1 MPRVPIAYL
10 IRAHHRPHQLARLV
24 DRLRTPNARFF
35 VHVSARTSD
44 ETYAAMR
51 DALEGSPDVRWLPR
65 VRTYYGGFSLVRAT
79 LVGVDAILREE
90 PLPSH
95 AVVLSGQDYPLR
107 PAAEI
112 EQHFAARPGTSF
124 LEHFRLPVADRWPG
138 ENGGLDRIRGYYLE
152 RFSYRTRLLRVPFVR
167 RRFPAG
173 LTPYGGSAWT
183 ALAANALL
191 EIDRFA
197 KENRR
202 VLDFFRHVNIPDEIV
217 VPTILMNSP
226 IRDSVLNEEIHY
238 VRWPGGAHPATFT
251 RHDLDRLM
259 ASGKLFARKFDLHA
273 DEQVLDLLD
282 REALRLESA
291 PTA

>member
-10 IRAHHRPHQLARLV
+10 IRAHHRPHQLARLI

-35 VHVSARTSD
+35 VHISARTSD

-51 DALEGSPDVRWLPR
+51 VAVGDAADVRWLPR

-79 LVGVDAILREE
+79 LIGIDAILREE
-90 PLPSH
+90 PRPDH

-112 EQHFAARPGTSF
+112 EHYFAARPGISF
-124 LEHFRLPVADRWPG
+124 LEHFRLPAADRWLG
-138 ENGGLDRIRGYYLE
+138 ENGGLDRIRRYYLE
-152 RFSYRTRLLRVPFVR
+152 WFSYRTRLLRVPLIR

-173 LTPYGGSAWT
+173 LTPYGGSAWC
-183 ALAANALL
+183 ALAANALV

-197 KENRR
+197 KENARA
-202 VLDFFRHVNIPDEIV
+202 LAFFRHVKISDEIV
-217 VPTILMNSP
+217 VPTIVMNSP
-226 IRDSVLNEEIHY
+226 VRDSVVNEEIHHLH
-238 VRWPGGAHPATFT
+238 WPGGAHPATFT
-251 RHDLDRLM
+251 RRDLDRLM
-259 ASGKLFARKFDLHA
+259 ASGKLFARKFDLHV
-273 DEQVLDLLD
+273 DEEVLDLLD
-282 REALRLESA
+282 REALQLNVA